1 MKNFVIYTDV
11 TTIISIFGNHEKFN
25 INHKKMLFEIMLFEV
40 RTQSQQNKIKFSLY
54 VNVICSNSIEIL
66 PTQQF
71 ETVDSEGVDLHK
83 NTGQKFH

>member
-11 TTIISIFGNHEKFN
+11 TTIISIFGNDEKFN
-25 INHKKMLFEIMLFEV
+25 INHKIMLFEV
-40 RTQSQQNKIKFSLY
+40 RTQSQRNKIKFSLY

>member
-11 TTIISIFGNHEKFN
+11 TTIIFIFGNHKKFN
-25 INHKKMLFEIMLFEV
+25 INHEIMIFEV
-40 RTQSQQNKIKFSLY
+40 RTQSHQNKIKFSLY

-66 PTQQF
+66 PTEQF

>member
-11 TTIISIFGNHEKFN
+11 TTIIFGNHEKFN
-25 INHKKMLFEIMLFEV
+25 INHKIMLFEV
-40 RTQSQQNKIKFSLY
+40 RTQSQLNKIKFSLY

-66 PTQQF
+66 PTRQF